1 MRCSRPRTASCIR
14 PSRPAR
20 TPWRTKRR
28 TKRRRYADMRRQ
40 NISSGAPWEPVVGYS
55 RAVRVGSTVHVAGTT
70 ATGPDGTI
78 VGIGDAYLQAVQ
90 ALKNIERALAQA
102 GASLGDVVRTRMY
115 VTDIAGCERV
125 GRAHGEVFRAIR
137 PATTLV
143 AVSRLVAPATLDAV
157 LKGTEVPVV
166 MDGYADWCGPC
177 KIMAPVLDDFARER
191 QGEVLVVKLDTD
203 RNPATTHRFGIRAI
217 PTLIVFR
224 QGREVG
230 RQAGVIPRQALE
242 ALAGLSGLA
251 T

>member
-1 MRCSRPRTASCIR
+1 
-14 PSRPAR
+14 
-20 TPWRTKRR
+20 
-28 TKRRRYADMRRQ
+28 MRRQ

-102 GASLGDVVRTRMY
+102 GASLADVPIA
-115 VTDIAGCERV
+115 VTD
-125 GRAHGEVFRAIR
+125 
-137 PATTLV
+137 
-143 AVSRLVAPATLDAV
+143 ATLDAV

-224 QGREVG
+224 QGREMG
-230 RQAGVIPRQALE
+230 RQAGAIPRQALE
-242 ALAGLSGLA
+242 ALAGLSGPA

>member
-1 MRCSRPRTASCIR
+1 MLLDRPIA
-14 PSRPAR
+14 
-20 TPWRTKRR
+20 
-28 TKRRRYADMRRQ
+28 
-40 NISSGAPWEPVVGYS
+40 
-55 RAVRVGSTVHVAGTT
+55 
-70 ATGPDGTI
+70 
-78 VGIGDAYLQAVQ
+78 
-90 ALKNIERALAQA
+90 
-102 GASLGDVVRTRMY
+102 
-115 VTDIAGCERV
+115 VTD
-125 GRAHGEVFRAIR
+125 
-137 PATTLV
+137 
-143 AVSRLVAPATLDAV
+143 ATLDAV

-224 QGREVG
+224 QGREAG

-242 ALAGLSGLA
+242 ALAGLSGPA